1 VLNRGKAMSKSL
13 GNGVDLGEQI
23 GLYGV
28 DAIRLT
34 MIFASPPQDDIDW
47 ADVNPDAMVKFL
59 GRVWRIAAEV
69 AAAGPANR
77 DFGHGDRDLRRVT
90 HRVIDEV
97 TRQVENYHL
106 NVAVARLMELVNA
119 ARKAIDSGP
128 GAADPAVREAAEA
141 LAVMLSLFA
150 PYTAEECWEAL
161 RGPVGPTG
169 ILSVARAS
177 WPAADEALL
186 VQETITCVVQVNGKV
201 RDRLEVSPDIAES
214 ELRDLALAAP
224 GITRALSGLEIKRVV
239 VRPPKLV
246 NIVAA

>member
-1 VLNRGKAMSKSL
+1 MSKSL
-13 GNGVDLGEQI
+13 GNGVNLGEQI
-23 GLYGV
+23 ELFGV

-47 ADVNPDAMVKFL
+47 ADVNPDAMVRFL
-59 GRVWRIAAEV
+59 GRVRRIATEV
-69 AAAGPANR
+69 AAAGAPAS
-77 DFGHGDRDLRRVT
+77 DFARGDRELRRAV

-97 TRQVENYHL
+97 TKQVENHHL

-119 ARKAIDSGP
+119 IRKAIDSGP
-128 GAADPAVREAAEA
+128 GAADPAVREGAEA

-161 RGPVGPTG
+161 GGLDRVAPDG
-169 ILSVARAS
+169 IPSVARAP
-177 WPAADEALL
+177 WPAADPALL
-186 VQETITCVVQVNGKV
+186 VQETVTCVVQVNGKV
-201 RDRLEVSPDIAES
+201 RDRLEVSPGITEA
-214 ELRDLALAAP
+214 ELRDLALAAS
-224 GITRALSGLEIKRVV
+224 GAARALSGLGIQRVV